1 MSSLAF
7 SEDFGPASFVD
18 SPAPSAFR
26 GTSVDRDWSTYGSQR
41 YRDDSQQQ
49 QQQQLQ
55 QQQKQQQQLQQQQ
68 LVSSSRRES
77 PVFREEEYQ
86 GSERS
91 AVQRNPV
98 SEENERL
105 KSVIRE
111 VVVE

>member
-49 QQQQLQ
+49 QQHQ

>member
-1 MSSLAF
+1 VSSLAF

-26 GTSVDRDWSTYGSQR
+26 GSSDREGSSYGGQR
-41 YRDDSQQQ
+41 YRGDAQQQ
-49 QQQQLQ
+49 PQ
-55 QQQKQQQQLQQQQ
+55 QQQQ

-86 GSERS
+86 GSERN
-91 AVQRNPV
+91 VIQRNPV

-111 VVVE
+111 VMLD

>member
-26 GTSVDRDWSTYGSQR
+26 GSSGDREGSSFGGQR
-41 YRDDSQQQ
+41 YRND
-49 QQQQLQ
+49 
-55 QQQKQQQQLQQQQ
+55 QQQ
-68 LVSSSRRES
+68 LVSSSRKES
-77 PVFREEEYQ
+77 PVYREEEYQ

-91 AVQRNPV
+91 AAQRNPV
-98 SEENERL
+98 TEENERL

-111 VVVE
+111 VILDSTRCVRPGLH

>member
-1 MSSLAF
+1 VSSLAF

-26 GTSVDRDWSTYGSQR
+26 GSSDREGSSYGGQR
-41 YRDDSQQQ
+41 YRGDTQQQ
-49 QQQQLQ
+49 S
-55 QQQKQQQQLQQQQ
+55 QQQ

-91 AVQRNPV
+91 VVQRNPV

-111 VVVE
+111 VMPD

>member
-1 MSSLAF
+1 M
-7 SEDFGPASFVD
+7 
-18 SPAPSAFR
+18 
-26 GTSVDRDWSTYGSQR
+26 
-41 YRDDSQQQ
+41 
-49 QQQQLQ
+49 
-55 QQQKQQQQLQQQQ
+55 
-68 LVSSSRRES
+68 
-77 PVFREEEYQ
+77 FREEEYQ

>member
-1 MSSLAF
+1 MIVPGLGVSSLAF

-26 GTSVDRDWSTYGSQR
+26 GSSEREGSSYGSQW
-41 YRDDSQQQ
+41 YRGKTQQ
-49 QQQQLQ
+49 QQQQLVP
-55 QQQKQQQQLQQQQ
+55 L
-68 LVSSSRRES
+68 SRRES
-77 PVFREEEYQ
+77 PVFRDEEYQ

-91 AVQRNPV
+91 VVQRNPV

-111 VVVE
+111 VGPS